1 MVVDFMKK
9 LLFFFLISLFAF
21 APSKLVKTKV
31 GEGITVTLP
40 TTLKPMTEEDIIQR
54 YPSVRAP
61 LGAFT
66 NPNRDAD
73 FSVNISATQWVQTDL
88 EIAAQ
93 FFKSG
98 IYNLY
103 DRVDLINSG
112 IQTIDK
118 KKFIYYEFESRVNG
132 NKMKEAERQPI
143 YRYTYVEYY
152 IEKGRT
158 LVFAFNCPKDHRTEW
173 EASARAI
180 MKSVRLK

>member
-1 MVVDFMKK
+1 MKK
-9 LLFFFLISLFAF
+9 YSAFLVFILFAF
-21 APSKLVKTKV
+21 APAKLVKTKITDN
-31 GEGITVTLP
+31 ITVSLP
-40 TTLKPMTEEDIIQR
+40 KQLIPMTQDDIDQR

-66 NPNRDAD
+66 DIDRTID
-73 FSVNISATQWVQTDL
+73 FGVNISATQWSENDI
-88 EIAAQ
+88 EMAAK

-112 IQTIDK
+112 IHTVNK
-118 KKFIYYEFESRVNG
+118 KKFIFYEFESRVNG

-143 YRYTYVEYY
+143 YKYSYVQYY

-158 LVFAFNCPKDHRTEW
+158 LVFTFSCPKDRRSEW
-173 EASARAI
+173 QPIAQEM
-180 MKSVRLK
+180 MKSIKIK